1 MFRPSL
7 AVLATIVFFLAACG
21 SSSGPQ
27 PGSST
32 TDSAIST
39 EAQLILGTLKLDDT
53 ELAVTAGQ
61 ADELLVMWQVYL
73 ELSSSSTAAQ
83 AEIDGLVDQIQELM
97 TAEQMD
103 SISVMDFTQQDI
115 FALMQEGGAATGQVR
130 QASNSSAQSGSG
142 FASPDSGMA
151 GGGPPPDSGM
161 AGNAPPDGGVGETGS
176 AGSSVSTN
184 QSQATEAAK
193 GVGSSAG
200 IPAALVDALIQYLEQ
215 IASA

>member
-7 AVLATIVFFLAACG
+7 AILATIVFFLAACG

-97 TAEQMD
+97 TAEQME
-103 SISVMDFTQQDI
+103 SIAAMNLTQQDV
-115 FALMQEGGAATGQVR
+115 FAAIQENGDMGNPVQSSSSSTTPSDGGFTP
-130 QASNSSAQSGSG
+130 
-142 FASPDSGMA
+142 PDAGMA
-151 GGGPPPDSGM
+151 GPPDG
-161 AGNAPPDGGVGETGS
+161 GGGAPPDGGM
-176 AGSSVSTN
+176 AGMEGWPRHKYEPERSN
-184 QSQATEAAK
+184 GCK
-193 GVGSSAG
+193 H
-200 IPAALVDALIQYLEQ
+200 
-215 IASA
+215 